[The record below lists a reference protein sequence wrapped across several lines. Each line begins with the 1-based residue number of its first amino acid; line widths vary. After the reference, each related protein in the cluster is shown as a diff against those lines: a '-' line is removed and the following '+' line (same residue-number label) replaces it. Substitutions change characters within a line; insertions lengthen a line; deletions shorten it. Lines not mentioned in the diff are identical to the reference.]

1 MSQELKMTGMVL
13 LAAPYGEYDRRVI
26 LLTKEAGKITAFA
39 RGARRP
45 TSSLL
50 AATGAFNFGTFSLFE
65 GRTAYTLAGA
75 EIRNYFT
82 ELKSDLDG
90 SCYGSYFMELAGYYG
105 RENLDASEMINLL
118 YASLRALENP
128 MIPDILVRYI
138 FEIRLMVINGEFP
151 QDIARD
157 PSLLESTR
165 YTMQFIISTPIRS
178 LYSFRVTDEVLSE
191 IIRVQ
196 DRIRQRLVD
205 TKMKSLEILEMM
217 TGGALQKNG

>member
-26 LLTKEAGKITAFA
+26 LLTKESGKITAFA

-45 TSSLL
+45 TSTLL

-75 EIRNYFT
+75 DIRNYFT
-82 ELKSDLDG
+82 DLKSDLDG
-90 SCYGSYFMELAGYYG
+90 SCYGSYFMEFAGYYG
-105 RENLDASEMINLL
+105 RENLDASMMINLL

-128 MIPDILVRYI
+128 LIPDVLVRYI
-138 FEIRLMVINGEFP
+138 FEIRMMVINGEFP
-151 QDIARD
+151 QDVAWD
-157 PSLLESTR
+157 ASLLESTR
-165 YTMQFIISTPIRS
+165 YTMQFILSAPLKN
-178 LYSFRVTDEVLSE
+178 LYSFTVSEEVLRE
-191 IIRVQ
+191 IIQVQ
-196 DRIRQRLVD
+196 DRIRSRLID

-217 TGGALQKNG
+217 TGSGT